1 MDSIATTRRGFVQ
14 ALAMLPAM
22 GSATVSAAAPVKGAL
37 LSRDELGLLPGLIHL
52 NTGSAGPTTNRVL
65 ARTMAAWRQ
74 MESEPVAEAYYDDPG
89 TVATTADG
97 VLGKAAALIGC
108 GADEILITRG
118 TTDGI
123 NTLAASIRLKQG
135 DHVLL
140 CNLEHNGGANGWMH
154 RQRMDGIVIDE
165 IKLPYEG
172 HNPDKIVAAY
182 AAAIRPKTRVISVS
196 HIIAPT
202 GLRMPVAEI
211 AELAQKRGILCIV
224 DGAQAV
230 GQIAVDVRAIG
241 CHAYATSGHKWLM
254 GPKGTGFVYIS
265 KEAASAIE
273 PPQWRHGKQ
282 VESDSS
288 GLTPLTIAIGLGQAI
303 DDMRA
308 IGMTRVEA
316 YNLALARRVHAGMA
330 AIPQLH
336 VVSPAPG
343 RQSTA
348 LVSAMLPQ
356 SIDAWAFRNRVRQR
370 HNVVI
375 KMGEKRWFNG
385 IRLSPHIFNDEAEVE
400 TALTALRTELTN
412 WQA

>member
-1 MDSIATTRRGFVQ
+1 
-14 ALAMLPAM
+14 MLPAI
-22 GSATVSAAAPVKGAL
+22 GSAAVSAAPPAKGAL
-37 LSRDELGLLPGLIHL
+37 LPRHELGMLPGLIHL

-65 ARTMAAWRQ
+65 SRTMAAWRQ
-74 MESEPVAEAYYDDPG
+74 MEQEPVAEAYYDDPG
-89 TVATTADG
+89 TVATTADE

-108 GADEILITRG
+108 SADEVLITRG

-123 NTLAASIRLKQG
+123 NTLAASIRMKQG

-140 CNLEHNGGANGWMH
+140 CNLEHGGGANGWMH

-165 IKLPYEG
+165 IQLPYEEHDPG
-172 HNPDKIVAAY
+172 RIVAAY
-182 AAAIRPKTRVISVS
+182 AAAITPRTKVISVS

-202 GLRMPVAEI
+202 GLRMPIAEI
-211 AELAQKRGILCIV
+211 AALARKRGILCVV

-241 CHAYATSGHKWLM
+241 CDAYATSGHKWLM
-254 GPKGTGFVYIS
+254 GPKGTGFAYIS

-303 DDMRA
+303 EDIHA
-308 IGMTRVEA
+308 IGMERVEA
-316 YNLALARRVHAGMA
+316 YNFALARRVRAGMA

-336 VVSPAPG
+336 VVSPVPG
-343 RQSTA
+343 QQATA
-348 LVSAMLPQ
+348 LVSAMLPP
-356 SIDAWAFRNRVRQR
+356 SIDAWAFRNRMRQR

-385 IRLSPHIFNDEAEVE
+385 IRMSPHIFNDEAEVD
-400 TALTALRTELTN
+400 TALAALRTEVAA
-412 WQA
+412 WRD